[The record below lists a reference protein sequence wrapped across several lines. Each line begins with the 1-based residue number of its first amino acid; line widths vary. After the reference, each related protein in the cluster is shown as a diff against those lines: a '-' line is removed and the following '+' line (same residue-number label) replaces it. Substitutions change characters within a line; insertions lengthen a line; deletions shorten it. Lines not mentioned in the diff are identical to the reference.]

1 MLCVVH
7 LFCTEVMFIS
17 ETILSSN
24 CPSLH
29 LFALQHLHLQLLVD
43 APVDG
48 ALSCDAA

>member
-7 LFCTEVMFIS
+7 LFCTDVMFIS

-29 LFALQHLHLQLLVD
+29 LFALHLQLLVD

-48 ALSCDAA
+48 ALSCDAV